1 MQAQPTRT
9 EGRSKE
15 LWALSRYLF
24 NGLLGEVNLARE
36 EGAAPEERKRVGIGV
51 VPDGVALRLDAPQNL
66 WTALDVLAADEECG
80 FHIMA
85 AQNVE
90 NLPRIARAGAVVEG
104 KGDSIS
110 SRGPTQKSRP
120 KKLQGGNTPGVN
132 IQAKQAE
139 EAYSA
144 N

>member
-1 MQAQPTRT
+1 
-9 EGRSKE
+9 
-15 LWALSRYLF
+15 
-24 NGLLGEVNLARE
+24 
-36 EGAAPEERKRVGIGV
+36 V
-51 VPDGVALRLDAPQNL
+51 VPDGMALCLNTPQNL
-66 WTALDVLAADEECG
+66 WTALYVLAADEECG

>member
-66 WTALDVLAADEECG
+66 WTALDVLATDEECG

-90 NLPRIARAGAVVEG
+90 NLSRIARTGAIVEG

-110 SRGPTQKSRP
+110 SRRATQKSGP
-120 KKLQGGNTPGVN
+120 EKLQSRNTPGVH
-132 IQAKQAE
+132 IQTKHADSQHC
-139 EAYSA
+139 A